1 MDYGGFLLKN
11 HWFKSSPLKNQ
22 PCQLQL
28 GDVRI
33 VNPHKSVFG
42 GTRQFTKRR
51 VVVVDTRY
59 IIGDG
64 LDVSQPSFMELMEVC
79 SPGID
84 TVHGG
89 GELQQL
95 F

>member
-1 MDYGGFLLKN
+1 
-11 HWFKSSPLKNQ
+11 
-22 PCQLQL
+22 
-28 GDVRI
+28 
-33 VNPHKSVFG
+33 
-42 GTRQFTKRR
+42 
-51 VVVVDTRY
+51 VVDTRY

-84 TVHGG
+84 AVHGG